1 MSPQRLLAELVAR
14 SLGSLLRAP
23 RRWRSFCLPTRWRDR
38 PCVHIFEGPP
48 ASFWFPPSPAA
59 LGPLCGAHTMR
70 NCAVAFGFGADNGY
84 ASRNRVRW
92 RTCRSLMPL
101 HALSI
106 ARVREAGRSSRQVSA
121 IVRGRLGV
129 VPGPCT
135 PPSMPARRMYAWA
148 RDHTPEQ
155 GIDADTVCTDADDSV
170 HVPAPSVSHSLFHT
184 GSPSTPKQRRGVS
197 AASPPLAYSRPWR
210 HARIAQR
217 RTGAIR
223 RSRAPHAGGS
233 ERPAGA
239 PSPQAHAVARHILAT
254 VASVIKPARAMPAG
268 SQKCACG
275 GGEHRR
281 PLRRPQRCLL
291 TYAHTRPRT
300 CDTSIWQARTRDPG
314 EQHKRNDAHA
324 GPTLGGEDDE
334 GGRAAG
340 RKKSS
345 QEAAVGA
352 KKSVYTAVPPIE
364 LIVVDDGSDPEHIA
378 DQIW

>member
-1 MSPQRLLAELVAR
+1 MSPQRTLAELVAR

-92 RTCRSLMPL
+92 RTCRSVMPL

-155 GIDADTVCTDADDSV
+155 GIDADTVRTDADDSV

-254 VASVIKPARAMPAG
+254 VASVIKPARAIPAG

-300 CDTSIWQARTRDPG
+300 CDTSICGQPAPAIPANSTKEMTRTQTMAATLSTSPTKYEAFIHHQSLLTTKDISAGKVTETWLVLARVR
-314 EQHKRNDAHA
+314 
-324 GPTLGGEDDE
+324 L
-334 GGRAAG
+334 RAQG
-340 RKKSS
+340 
-345 QEAAVGA
+345 
-352 KKSVYTAVPPIE
+352 
-364 LIVVDDGSDPEHIA
+364 D
-378 DQIW
+378 